1 MDFLWNYILPFLLV
15 LSVLVFVHEWGHF
28 WVARR
33 CGVRVETF
41 SIGFGP
47 ELIGRTDRQ
56 GTRWKFAAIP
66 LGGYVRFYGDGDAA
80 SATRSDVEQD
90 ESVDA
95 ADKAR
100 MFQNKPLAQRAAVVA
115 AGPAANFVFAAI
127 MLAGLFMAYGHP
139 VPAPVVGSVEP
150 DSVAESAGILPGDRI
165 LAVDDQEV
173 WRFTDIAFL
182 IADGQGRTITVTLE
196 RQGETVAIEATPR
209 LVSLEAADGT
219 LVDRYLLGI
228 RAESGQ
234 LGPFRAVTLA
244 VSETVAITFGTL
256 NALGDIIIGERGTE
270 ELGGPIRIAQ
280 LSGDLAQSGIVMF
293 VWFIAVL
300 SINLGLINLFPIP
313 VLDGG
318 HLVMYAFEAVL
329 RRPLSERVQEYG
341 FRIGL
346 ALVLTLM
353 VFATWNDL
361 VQLQVFAFL
370 RDLVS

>member
-1 MDFLWNYILPFLLV
+1 MDVLWNYILPFLLV

-47 ELIGRTDRQ
+47 ELLGRTDRQ

-80 SATRSDVEQD
+80 SATRSDEGAD
-90 ESVDA
+90 GPVDP
-95 ADKAR
+95 ADQAK

-127 MLAGLFMAYGHP
+127 ALAGLFMAHGHP

-150 DSVAESAGILPGDRI
+150 GSVAEASGILPGDHI

-173 WRFTDIAFL
+173 WRFTDIAFMV
-182 IADGQGRTITVTLE
+182 AEGQGQTISLVLD
-196 RQGETVAIEATPR
+196 RQGETITVEATPR
-209 LVSLEAADGT
+209 LVAMEAADGT
-219 LVDRYLLGI
+219 MVDRYLLGI
-228 RAESGQ
+228 RAETGR
-234 LGPFRAVTLA
+234 LGPFRAITLA
-244 VSETVAITFGTL
+244 VSETVNITFATL

-280 LSGDLAQSGIVMF
+280 LSGDLAQSGMVMF

-300 SINLGLINLFPIP
+300 SINLGLINLLPVP

-318 HLVMYAFEAVL
+318 HLLLYAFEAVL

>member
-47 ELIGRTDRQ
+47 ELIGRTDRH

-80 SATRSDVEQD
+80 SVTRQEGEPDTP
-90 ESVDA
+90 VDP
-95 ADKAR
+95 ADQAK

-115 AGPAANFVFAAI
+115 AGPAANFIFAAI
-127 MLAGLFMAYGHP
+127 ALAGLFMAYGHP
-139 VPAPVVGSVEP
+139 VPAPVVGSVDP
-150 DSVAESAGILPGDRI
+150 ESAAEFHGILPGDRI
-165 LAVDDQEV
+165 LAVDDREI
-173 WRFTDIAFL
+173 WRFTEIAFA
-182 IADGQGRTITVTLE
+182 ITEGQGRPITLTVD
-196 RQGETVAIEATPR
+196 RDGETISLEATPR
-209 LVSLEAADGT
+209 LETLEATDGT
-219 LVDRYLLGI
+219 TVDRYLLGI
-228 RAESGQ
+228 RPEIGRY
-234 LGPFRAVTLA
+234 GPFEAVTVA

-256 NALGDIIIGERGTE
+256 SALGDIIVGERGTE

-280 LSGDLAQSGIVMF
+280 LSGDLAQTGLVMF
-293 VWFIAVL
+293 IWFIAVL
-300 SINLGLINLFPIP
+300 SINLGLINLLPIP

-318 HLVMYAFEAVL
+318 HLLLYAFEAVL

-361 VQLQVFAFL
+361 VQLRVFAFL